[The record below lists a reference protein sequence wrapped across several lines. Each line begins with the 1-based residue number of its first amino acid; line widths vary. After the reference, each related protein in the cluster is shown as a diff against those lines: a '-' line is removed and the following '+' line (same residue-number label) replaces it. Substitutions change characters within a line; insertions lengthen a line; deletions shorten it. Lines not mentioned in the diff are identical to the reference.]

1 MLDTKLNRA
10 NVEILVKSIAADKEV
25 ADSIVVK
32 ILEDEDVSFKEFG
45 TSGETLDEFLNV
57 GLIDKNTL
65 ASLIAFDDD
74 YHTLFEI

>member
-57 GLIDKNTL
+57 GLIDKIIGENT
-65 ASLIAFDDD
+65 IKITD
-74 YHTLFEI
+74 